1 MSFYCEHC
9 HFKNNEIQPA
19 GEIQEQGAKY
29 IFKLDQMDDLERKVV
44 KSDTAILRIEELEI
58 EVPPGRGR
66 LTNVEG
72 ILSEVHQDLEGSQKN
87 RKKTI

>member
-44 KSDTAILRIEELEI
+44 KSDTAILRIEEL
-58 EVPPGRGR
+58 R
-66 LTNVEG
+66 LRSRLDEDGLLTWKVF
-72 ILSEVHQDLEGSQKN
+72 
-87 RKKTI
+87 